1 MRHFRLHIAIL
12 AAAALLGS
20 GSGASA
26 QSSNFLLGKWTETH
40 AAILK
45 ELSESYVD
53 SLPVDEIERKGI
65 DAMLAGLDPYT
76 VFIPAEEN
84 EDLQMMIQKA
94 YGGIGAVIYKPDVDG
109 NVIINEP
116 YAGSPASK
124 YGLRCGDEILSI
136 DGETVHGLTS
146 QQCSDKMKGDPGT
159 SVNFSVKKVH
169 SGDTV
174 DVKVVRERIRIPDIE
189 FAGMIDDTTGYILQT
204 GFTEGVGGEM
214 RTAVGKLLG
223 QGMKTLVLDLRGNG
237 GGLLDEAAEIVSI
250 FLPKGSLVVT
260 ARGKEKS
267 SNYTVTTTKA
277 PLDPE
282 LEVIVLV
289 DSGTASA
296 SEIVSGALQDT
307 DRATI
312 MGQRT
317 FGKGLVQSIINL
329 PYGGELKLTTA
340 KYYTPSGRCVQAI
353 DYSHRNEDGS
363 VGHIPD
369 SLTHEFKTAHGRT
382 VRDGGGI
389 TPDVELEQKEYSRI
403 TYALVAY
410 GVIEE
415 YVLDYVRRHETI
427 APAAEFHFTDKDY
440 ENFVAFAADEEFDYR
455 SSAKALFDSMKAEL
469 DRDGLS
475 EGISAQ
481 LDSLGKAVDIGKEEY
496 LRLKKDEILPLIE
509 EEIVVRYYFQEAG
522 VGVRLRYD
530 DALKQALRSERIPR
544 Y

>member
-124 YGLRCGDEILSI
+124 YGLSCGDEILSI

-214 RTAVGKLLG
+214 RTAVGELLG

-382 VRDGGGI
+382 VRDGN
-389 TPDVELEQKEYSRI
+389 T
-403 TYALVAY
+403 
-410 GVIEE
+410 
-415 YVLDYVRRHETI
+415 
-427 APAAEFHFTDKDY
+427 AA
-440 ENFVAFAADEEFDYR
+440 
-455 SSAKALFDSMKAEL
+455 
-469 DRDGLS
+469 
-475 EGISAQ
+475 
-481 LDSLGKAVDIGKEEY
+481 
-496 LRLKKDEILPLIE
+496 
-509 EEIVVRYYFQEAG
+509 
-522 VGVRLRYD
+522 
-530 DALKQALRSERIPR
+530 
-544 Y
+544 

>member
-124 YGLRCGDEILSI
+124 YGLSCGDEILSI

-214 RTAVGKLLG
+214 RTAVGELLG

-267 SNYTVTTTKA
+267 SNYTVTTSKA

-340 KYYTPSGRCVQAI
+340 KYYTPSSATSPTPSPMNSRPPTAGRCATEAE
-353 DYSHRNEDGS
+353 SPRTWSSTRRNTAASPTPSWPTES
-363 VGHIPD
+363 
-369 SLTHEFKTAHGRT
+369 SRNTCLTTCAATRPSRPRRNSISPTRT
-382 VRDGGGI
+382 TR
-389 TPDVELEQKEYSRI
+389 TSWPSRP
-403 TYALVAY
+403 T
-410 GVIEE
+410 
-415 YVLDYVRRHETI
+415 RSSTT
-427 APAAEFHFTDKDY
+427 APAP
-440 ENFVAFAADEEFDYR
+440 
-455 SSAKALFDSMKAEL
+455 
-469 DRDGLS
+469 
-475 EGISAQ
+475 
-481 LDSLGKAVDIGKEEY
+481 
-496 LRLKKDEILPLIE
+496 RLCST
-509 EEIVVRYYFQEAG
+509 A
-522 VGVRLRYD
+522 
-530 DALKQALRSERIPR
+530 
-544 Y
+544 